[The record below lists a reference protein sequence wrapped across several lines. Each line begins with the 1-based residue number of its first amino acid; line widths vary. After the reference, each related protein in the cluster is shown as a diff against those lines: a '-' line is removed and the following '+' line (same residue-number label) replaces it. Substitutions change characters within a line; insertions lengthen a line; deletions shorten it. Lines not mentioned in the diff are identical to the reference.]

1 MARRRHENGL
11 KKQQRIQREQHVRDA
26 PEGYVEPDD
35 RHPEPVIP
43 EPVPPGAT
51 QIFETVAPP
60 TFAPSPKKST
70 TA

>member
-11 KKQQRIQREQHVRDA
+11 KKQQRIQREQHVRDTG
-26 PEGYVEPDD
+26 GYMEPDD
-35 RHPEPVIP
+35 RHPEAVIP

-60 TFAPSPKKST
+60 MLAPSPKKSSM
-70 TA
+70 A